1 MPYLLSDWYGL
12 LTVGNCPQM
21 LFASASG
28 PVDGPKYGERA
39 PHSPITESLL
49 ILATLK
55 LKLKP
60 QKNMRG
66 EGSLLSAS

>member
-1 MPYLLSDWYGL
+1 M
-12 LTVGNCPQM
+12 V
-21 LFASASG
+21 SASG

-55 LKLKP
+55 LKQSRRQGVFPPSPFASVL
-60 QKNMRG
+60 RT
-66 EGSLLSAS
+66 LLAVPSEH